1 MSTASSSM
9 GLKFFYDSWSFV
21 VVSFLVLVSKKRQT
35 EQQKIRWGGSWQ
47 IGNAFFVVCHKIESL
62 LKILEPKK
70 RNEKERMC
78 TYSWNEWAV
87 LQFLLHYS
95 PYVVG
100 LRAVSPL
107 YYTWPIQPHVLNC
120 LLRSVQPINVN
131 LHLLVQYVWKCTVE
145 KSQTSV
151 TKMWLYSIV
160 VYAGLGPRRPRAK
173 LSVALYHSPVSSAS

>member
-1 MSTASSSM
+1 MAVYDIRSATSISDWFLIIWLCWCLMSTASSSM

-100 LRAVSPL
+100 LRAVSS
-107 YYTWPIQPHVLNC
+107 T
-120 LLRSVQPINVN
+120 
-131 LHLLVQYVWKCTVE
+131 
-145 KSQTSV
+145 
-151 TKMWLYSIV
+151 WLYVAKPATCWIV
-160 VYAGLGPRRPRAK
+160 CC
-173 LSVALYHSPVSSAS
+173 ALYNQLM